1 VRVYHLAF
9 SYTCS
14 SCGAATCHSVT
25 ERRYPGPGGKPLGS
39 IRLSN
44 IADGIEVRLD
54 TCCRACMS
62 PSMLSPQ
69 KTHVVRSALQD
80 WELFNKLGANSA
92 SISNA
97 ADLISQLV
105 TNETMRHEDPSLLEK
120 LRREAAHRVMAAE
133 RAVVG
138 A

>member
-1 VRVYHLAF
+1 
-9 SYTCS
+9 
-14 SCGAATCHSVT
+14 
-25 ERRYPGPGGKPLGS
+25 LGS

-44 IADGIEVRLD
+44 IADGIEVRL
-54 TCCRACMS
+54 TKCSC
-62 PSMLSPQ
+62 
-69 KTHVVRSALQD
+69 TRSATVYTTNAIRSAQD
-80 WELFNKLGANSA
+80 WELFNKLGTSSA

-105 TNETMRHEDPSLLEK
+105 ANETMRREDPSLLEK

-133 RAVVG
+133 RAAVG